1 MTSGKNIFVT
11 GGAGVIG
18 QQLIPLLLE
27 AGHNVFVGDLKEKP
41 SSFSSQVYYIKGDL
55 NNLHKSVF
63 SDLKIQILIHLAATF
78 ERSVE
83 TFEFY
88 SDNFENNVKL
98 SNLIMNMARVSDHLE
113 RVLFASSYLVYDK
126 KQYLFEIPP
135 GSPTK
140 LGPKSEIGA
149 RNLIGSAKLFHES
162 ELKYISSFPETS
174 FSIVVP
180 RIYRGYGIGSRD
192 IISRWI
198 RAALNQESIFA
209 YDLEGAF
216 DYIYCKDSALGI
228 MKLAC
233 QSDYA
238 GIVDLGTGRSRKV
251 KEVLEIL
258 KSNFTNLEVRE
269 GESTGLFEASEADT
283 DILRSITGWSPTFD
297 LQAAISEIIEFEAKK
312 RSD

>member
-1 MTSGKNIFVT
+1 MKPSKNIFVT

-18 QQLIPLLLE
+18 QQLVPMLLE

-41 SSFSSQVYYIKGDL
+41 SSFGSDVYYIKGDL
-55 NNLHKSVF
+55 NDLHKSAF

-83 TFEFY
+83 TYEFY
-88 SDNFENNVKL
+88 SDNFENNVRL
-98 SNLIMNMARVSDHLE
+98 SNYLMNMARVSDHLE

-126 KQYLFEIPP
+126 KQYLFDIAPNL
-135 GSPTK
+135 PTK
-140 LGPKSEIGA
+140 LGPFSEIGA

-174 FSIVVP
+174 FSIVIP

-192 IISRWI
+192 IISRWV
-198 RAALNQESIFA
+198 RASLDQEPILA

-228 MKLAC
+228 MNLAC

-251 KEVLEIL
+251 KEVLEVL
-258 KSNFTNLEVRE
+258 KHTFKNLEIRE
-269 GESTGLFEASEADT
+269 SESTGLLEASEANT
-283 DILRSITGWSPTFD
+283 DILRSITAWSPTFD
-297 LQAAISEIIEFEAKK
+297 LETAIPEIIEYELSK
-312 RSD
+312 RAT